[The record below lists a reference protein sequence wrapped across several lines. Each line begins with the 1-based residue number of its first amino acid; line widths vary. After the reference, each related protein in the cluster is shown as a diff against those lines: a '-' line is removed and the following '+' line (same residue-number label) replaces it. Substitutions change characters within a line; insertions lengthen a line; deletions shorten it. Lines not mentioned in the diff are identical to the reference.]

1 MSTPRSVPDARSA
14 PPAQPESGGE
24 RAVSPLVETI
34 LLVAITVLL
43 AATVASTMGSL
54 SVESGSSATA
64 AIEFE
69 VDADRNELVF
79 VHAGGDALD
88 VRDLTLEVTVDG
100 EPLAHQPSVPFVGA
114 TGFRGSPS
122 GPFNAASDPS
132 WTVGERARIRLAAT
146 NSPALAEGDVV
157 RVRLSDA
164 DGTVARV
171 VAEVC
176 R

>member
-14 PPAQPESGGE
+14 SPADLESGRD
-24 RAVSPLVETI
+24 RAVSPLVGTI

-43 AATVASTMGSL
+43 AATVATAMGSL
-54 SVESGSSATA
+54 SLESDSSATA

-79 VHAGGDALD
+79 EHAGGDALD
-88 VRDLTLEVTVDG
+88 ARDLTLEVTIDG
-100 EPLAHQPSVPFVGA
+100 EPLAHQPPVPFVGA
-114 TGFRGSPS
+114 TGFRGFPS
-122 GPFNAASDPS
+122 GPFNAATGPT
-132 WTVGERARIRLAAT
+132 WTVGERATIRLAAT
-146 NSPALAEGDVV
+146 NSPALAEGAVV
-157 RVRLSDA
+157 RVRLIDA